1 MKKSVNKKISFSNY
15 SKDSRKSSWKIIGFV
30 TFILVVLLLYFYSA
44 GRNDPKN
51 LIPSEK
57 ALTGKA
63 IYGSPLTALQLKQ
76 GVVLDKGFNIL
87 VWTNDIGELPITEA
101 FASILDNVNYVY
113 DYNSRTFWFNPNGI
127 YARYITHSYYK
138 DRLFTTIKPGHKYY
152 VPMKNKD
159 VLTYNIQLSTT
170 IILPDGRKIVP
181 DENQPV
187 ICVNGND
194 TFLQS
199 NCYDVDGITFHV
211 KSSVHDSGKGE
222 SFDYCGSD
230 GKTLY
235 EAVCVYADKSYTST
249 SSYITW
255 DCNIDGRICR
265 DGACVKSD
273 ECVVV
278 ASETKEISE
287 GSSGIVNGLT
297 VFVDNADESPS
308 WLSTTIKT
316 GNYLF
321 DLNSSY
327 PTNEITLNKAV
338 YKFELISAT
347 DTSATIKVTLK
358 SCPSSDT
365 CTDSDGGLN
374 YNVKGSVNQTYG
386 GIKLYNDD
394 VCFNEKTVKEFY
406 CDPSGIYNDADFDL
420 EHCPNGCKDGA
431 CVSGG
436 SVNTEIISINNVGN
450 DKMEIN
456 FTVHRKT
463 LLKTVFARAT
473 DNSQIYLMY
482 DDDGRNISVRE
493 MEVLHYLDRVVVG
506 NEDEGYLLKLTGVKN
521 SSDTSASGTFG
532 DRVEFT
538 DASSGAVYKT
548 TWTSDGVGTLVVG
561 GKTYTV
567 YLSGNANNA
576 TEEYKVQLDYPDSNN
591 IGERIAYPTIQTS
604 LGAKVMFYEPLEIKN
619 PNDFS
624 VAQLLIPDG
633 DGYTPLNLDR
643 GTDNTFTF
651 IKKIGE
657 LYFAVEAVKGDNS
670 RKVYLKNGLNGELI
684 KNPAIV
690 ILEEKNSNAEYN
702 ALVVSLE
709 PGFTN
714 DDGIGV
720 DKVHSTSSLTQLS
733 SDRFKDVW
741 GSIITYNRVDSD
753 QVKVTII
760 YPDSQTQ

>member
-87 VWTNDIGELPITEA
+87 VWTNYIGELPITEA

-249 SSYITW
+249 SSYITR
-255 DCNIDGRICR
+255 DCNIDGRICK

-278 ASETKEISE
+278 ASETKEINE
-287 GSSGIVNGLT
+287 GSSKIINGLT
-297 VFVDNADESPS
+297 VYVNNADETNS

-327 PTNEITLNKAV
+327 PTKEITLNNAV

-358 SCPSSDT
+358 SCPTSAT
-365 CTDSDGGLN
+365 CTDSDGGFNPNIYGWTYFKSGSFELKHEDACALVLGYDDN
-374 YNVKGSVNQTYG
+374 GKPNGWQGVDSCSGNNCYVEEAYCLMDEKGNV
-386 GIKLYNDD
+386 I
-394 VCFNEKTVKEFY
+394 
-406 CDPSGIYNDADFDL
+406 DADADEL
-420 EHCPNGCKDGA
+420 IKCPNGCKDGA
-431 CVSGG
+431 CVTD
-436 SVNTEIISINNVGN
+436 NCALLTNDIKNNVTALLQNGN
-450 DKMEIN
+450 KVILNEGEVIKYRDYVLVN
-456 FTVHRKT
+456 SNGNVR
-463 LLKTVFARAT
+463 LLRLNYVKNVSSGFSQ
-473 DNSQIYLMY
+473 DN
-482 DDDGRNISVRE
+482 VE
-493 MEVLHYLDRVVVG
+493 FLD
-506 NEDEGYLLKLTGVKN
+506 LLTGN
-521 SSDTSASGTFG
+521 LI
-532 DRVEFT
+532 R
-538 DASSGAVYKT
+538 T
-548 TWTSDGVGTLVVG
+548 TWTSEGYGDVSIGGTNGVVKFLGDSSISIDDYRVTL
-561 GKTYTV
+561 
-567 YLSGNANNA
+567 N
-576 TEEYKVQLDYPDSNN
+576 
-591 IGERIAYPTIQTS
+591 
-604 LGAKVMFYEPLEIKN
+604 MHPL
-619 PNDFS
+619 
-624 VAQLLIPDG
+624 
-633 DGYTPLNLDR
+633 
-643 GTDNTFTF
+643 
-651 IKKIGE
+651 
-657 LYFAVEAVKGDNS
+657 
-670 RKVYLKNGLNGELI
+670 
-684 KNPAIV
+684 
-690 ILEEKNSNAEYN
+690 
-702 ALVVSLE
+702 
-709 PGFTN
+709 
-714 DDGIGV
+714 
-720 DKVHSTSSLTQLS
+720 DKVEGFGSCFSTSSGGGGGGGVGSFIDTDGGIVQDAFGMIKS
-733 SDRFKDVW
+733 SLI
-741 GSIITYNRVDSD
+741 GSSL
-753 QVKVTII
+753 
-760 YPDSQTQ
+760 